1 MAILIR
7 KQRERPTA
15 RDPGISA
22 LVEYFD
28 EPQRFGNWEALN
40 TREFEVVR
48 TEAQRCRDDFTYA
61 ARNYFWII
69 DKKTKQEKLFTLWE
83 SQQLILQVMQDLRNK
98 GKIQKLMILK
108 ARQLGCSTLL
118 EALAAWVTIFF
129 KNTNGLVV
137 SYEPDHSAHLFDIM
151 TSIYFRLP
159 WWMQPMYSSMEF
171 KHGIIFENPDRAAR
185 SQNPGMNSRLKVES
199 ANKMTGV
206 GTGYRLDFLHA
217 CLAPWSPVRMR
228 DGSVKPII
236 EVQAGEEV
244 LTSAGIWRPCKGV
257 FKSHKRNEITSEIN
271 LWGNAIPLTLTRDH
285 KVLTPDGMR
294 PSADIPAG
302 AFVRTAVRPIEEKI
316 TTVYGRRNKRGWSQ
330 VNAQVTFFTWDSF
343 RTDRSFGYLCGLY
356 LAEGSV
362 HHQQGPD
369 RRVTG
374 VQFGIHKKEEG
385 RVRQR
390 IKEALGDIP
399 VQCYRH
405 LSQTMSLTIGNSA
418 LARFMSVNFGRVQG
432 KRIPDWVWQC
442 GRDFCLGLVQGYL
455 EGDGH
460 VATQGDR
467 ITATSVRLAITIQ
480 LRDLVASLGFGWSAL
495 DFKRGGMLHGRNCQ
509 DAWAWSANGATA
521 RALKLA
527 FEWLDHDLL
536 DFDPWEELPEIKQH
550 WRYSACGKY
559 VDIEV
564 ASNDAGY
571 CPEFWDL
578 EVDDPLHDFTT
589 LQCVVAN
596 SEWCLWGSSTRSII
610 EGDFNNALADRPS
623 TMAVLE
629 STGDRAG
636 SYAHA
641 LWKKNVELGERAEW
655 TPLFL
660 PSFFESNRKYPLPAW
675 WAQRGGPEKPEAD
688 MRIKIQSEWLQCSEE
703 ACAAYGETIYGLVDQ
718 TGKECRS
725 CGRGKMFPVEISD
738 EYLYW
743 MEVRRLNAEKDEESL
758 KELRRQQCVTSSES
772 WQTEGVQLFSQAC
785 RDWVQFT
792 TKKPIFGGSIDNKGN
807 FHGILSTTGKCA
819 SEGCDL
825 NHIGEET
832 LTKVWQMPV
841 ESAEYSIG
849 VDVAEGLGGTAD
861 YSTVFVNRVRRE
873 GSGNDEQVALF
884 RSNEIDPIGLAYV
897 ANALGRRYNDAMIA
911 VELNR
916 FDTCGSYLRL
926 QLSYPNIYRWKLL
939 GSTNILSTRMGWLTT
954 VQSKPRLY
962 TTAIRWLKANTWTI
976 RSTNFLEEM
985 GTFNKATDS
994 RSVNAGEG
1002 FHDDELMAGMIALYC
1017 SHEADFDE
1025 NLGFIPMTK
1034 KLTVENAPWVM
1045 SCNRCGQKTPGEV
1058 PRERSGCP
1066 YCGCML
1072 VAWAR
1077 NGTDGIAV
1085 ADPASIILPPE
1096 YFDSLEDQKIRA
1108 IDYELI

>member
-98 GKIQKLMILK
+98 GKIQKVMILK

-206 GTGYRLDFLHA
+206 GTGYRLDFLH
-217 CLAPWSPVRMR
+217 
-228 DGSVKPII
+228 G
-236 EVQAGEEV
+236 
-244 LTSAGIWRPCKGV
+244 
-257 FKSHKRNEITSEIN
+257 
-271 LWGNAIPLTLTRDH
+271 
-285 KVLTPDGMR
+285 
-294 PSADIPAG
+294 
-302 AFVRTAVRPIEEKI
+302 
-316 TTVYGRRNKRGWSQ
+316 
-330 VNAQVTFFTWDSF
+330 
-343 RTDRSFGYLCGLY
+343 
-356 LAEGSV
+356 
-362 HHQQGPD
+362 
-369 RRVTG
+369 
-374 VQFGIHKKEEG
+374 
-385 RVRQR
+385 
-390 IKEALGDIP
+390 
-399 VQCYRH
+399 
-405 LSQTMSLTIGNSA
+405 
-418 LARFMSVNFGRVQG
+418 
-432 KRIPDWVWQC
+432 
-442 GRDFCLGLVQGYL
+442 
-455 EGDGH
+455 
-460 VATQGDR
+460 
-467 ITATSVRLAITIQ
+467 
-480 LRDLVASLGFGWSAL
+480 
-495 DFKRGGMLHGRNCQ
+495 
-509 DAWAWSANGATA
+509 
-521 RALKLA
+521 
-527 FEWLDHDLL
+527 
-536 DFDPWEELPEIKQH
+536 
-550 WRYSACGKY
+550 
-559 VDIEV
+559 
-564 ASNDAGY
+564 
-571 CPEFWDL
+571 
-578 EVDDPLHDFTT
+578 
-589 LQCVVAN
+589 

-636 SYAHA
+636 SYAHS

-660 PSFFESNRKYPLPAW
+660 PSFFESSRKYPLPAW
-675 WAQRGGPEKPEAD
+675 WAQRGGPEKSEAD
-688 MRIKIQSEWLQCSEE
+688 MKVKIRSEWLQCSES
-703 ACAAYGETIYGLVDQ
+703 ACAAYGETIYGLIDQ
-718 TGKECRS
+718 TDKECRS
-725 CGRGKMFPVEISD
+725 CGRGKMLPVEISD

-743 MEVRRLNAEKDEESL
+743 MEVRRLNAEKDEESI
-758 KELRRQQCVTSSES
+758 KELRRQQAITAEDG

-792 TKKPIFGGSIDNKGN
+792 TKRPIFGGSIDNKGN
-807 FHGILSTTGKCA
+807 FHGVLSTTGKCA

-841 ESAEYSIG
+841 EGAEYSIG

-926 QLSYPNIYRWKLL
+926 QLSYPNIYRLKLL
-939 GSTNILSTRMGWLTT
+939 DSTNILSTRMGWLTT